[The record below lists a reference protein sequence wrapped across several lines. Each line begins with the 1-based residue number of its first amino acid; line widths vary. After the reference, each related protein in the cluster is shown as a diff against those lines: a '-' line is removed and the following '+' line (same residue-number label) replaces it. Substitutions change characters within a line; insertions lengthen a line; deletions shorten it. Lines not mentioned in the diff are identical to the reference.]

1 MKIEEDIT
9 TIKKSSIDT
18 HSPEALIP
26 SYFEKKTKS
35 IIKINTK
42 PIMKQESDLTIE
54 AYMQNKFKWANH
66 DSKVIKA
73 QEKEINIVNMGGF
86 IN

>member
-1 MKIEEDIT
+1 
-9 TIKKSSIDT
+9 
-18 HSPEALIP
+18 
-26 SYFEKKTKS
+26 
-35 IIKINTK
+35 
-42 PIMKQESDLTIE
+42 
-54 AYMQNKFKWANH
+54 MQNKFKWANH

>member
-42 PIMKQESDLTIE
+42 PITKQESDLTI
-54 AYMQNKFKWANH
+54 
-66 DSKVIKA
+66 
-73 QEKEINIVNMGGF
+73 
-86 IN
+86 